1 MSRGDHVRPKPTDHA
16 HSDDASVV
24 DPGAQG
30 QTRDSLGGETTS
42 HESAGN
48 ETAGN
53 EIAGN
58 ETASIE
64 TDTRSSWTGPSIP
77 SPRSW
82 FSSANFGP
90 NRRAQADLIA
100 ALNDVADAVSS
111 TISLDQVLE
120 TIVERA
126 KRITNTEKAVL
137 VLTVDHGSDLDA
149 DTLVVRGARD
159 EHPQSWW
166 AAQLQG
172 IAPRVFESGD
182 TYLDLDHENNAW
194 LLCAPILVKN
204 RPIGLL
210 CAINSKAHRFG
221 TAQIDFLAILGAFAA
236 TAIENARLA
245 EETRYVLLASERDR
259 IAREMH
265 DGISQSLFSVALG
278 LEVCRKQV
286 LRDPASVAE
295 RLKDLQEQVDLS
307 RSELRRFIYDLRPLK
322 LQELG
327 LVGAVEYWLHEVCP
341 TDGVHAEVKVDGER
355 RALSP
360 SMEACLYRVAK
371 ESIAN
376 SMKHA
381 TPTKLGVF
389 LTYQPESV
397 RLMITDNG
405 SGFDPVEVRKRSQD
419 ETGIGL
425 RSIEDRV
432 RTEGGEMHIAS
443 APGRGTRIDVV
454 VPT

>member
-1 MSRGDHVRPKPTDHA
+1 MSRAIDGWADGVA
-16 HSDDASVV
+16 ASGAAL
-24 DPGAQG
+24 PGASTPAPG
-30 QTRDSLGGETTS
+30 PSR
-42 HESAGN
+42 A
-48 ETAGN
+48 A
-53 EIAGN
+53 
-58 ETASIE
+58 
-64 TDTRSSWTGPSIP
+64 GPSIP
-77 SPRSW
+77 APRRIFASLVH
-82 FSSANFGP
+82 SL

-111 TISLDQVLE
+111 TISLDEVLE

-126 KRITNTEKAVL
+126 KRVTNTEKAVL
-137 VLTVDHGSDLDA
+137 VLTVDHGNDLDA
-149 DTLVVRGARD
+149 DSLVVRGARD

-172 IAPRVFESGD
+172 IAPQVFASGEM
-182 TYLDLDHENNAW
+182 YLDLDRENDAW
-194 LLCAPILVKN
+194 LLCAPIIVKN

-221 TAQIDFLAILGAFAA
+221 QAQIDFLAILGAFAA

-286 LRDPASVAE
+286 ERDPASVAR
-295 RLKDLQEQVDLS
+295 RLGDLAEQVDLS

-322 LQELG
+322 LTELG
-327 LVGAVEYWLHEVCP
+327 LMGAIEYWLREVCP
-341 TDGVHAEVKVDGER
+341 AEGVYTEVTVHGER
-355 RALSP
+355 VMLDP
-360 SMEACLYRVAK
+360 SLEACLYRVAK

-381 TPTKLGVF
+381 KPTRVGVF
-389 LTYQPESV
+389 ISYETGAV
-397 RLMITDNG
+397 RLLVTDNG
-405 SGFDPVEVRKRSQD
+405 SGFVPEEVHRCAST
-419 ETGIGL
+419 ESGIGL
-425 RSIEDRV
+425 RSISDRV
-432 RTEGGEMHIAS
+432 RAQGGRMKIVS
-443 APGRGTRIDVV
+443 APGKGTRIDVV
-454 VPT
+454 VPI

>member
-1 MSRGDHVRPKPTDHA
+1 VDRAIDGWAEGVTAPGAARQDGSTSAVGPRRDTTPSIAAPRRMFASLA
-16 HSDDASVV
+16 HS
-24 DPGAQG
+24 
-30 QTRDSLGGETTS
+30 L
-42 HESAGN
+42 
-48 ETAGN
+48 
-53 EIAGN
+53 
-58 ETASIE
+58 
-64 TDTRSSWTGPSIP
+64 
-77 SPRSW
+77 
-82 FSSANFGP
+82 

-111 TISLDQVLE
+111 TISLDEVLE

-149 DTLVVRGARD
+149 DSLVVRGARD

-172 IAPRVFESGD
+172 IAPQVFASGEM
-182 TYLDLDHENNAW
+182 YLDLDRENDAW
-194 LLCAPILVKN
+194 LLCAPIIVKN

-221 TAQIDFLAILGAFAA
+221 QAQIDFLAILGAFAA

-265 DGISQSLFSVALG
+265 DGIAQSLFSVALG

-286 LRDPASVAE
+286 ERDPAAVAH
-295 RLKDLQEQVDLS
+295 RLGDLAEQVDLS

-322 LQELG
+322 LTELG
-327 LVGAVEYWLHEVCP
+327 LVGAIEYWLREVCP
-341 TDGVHAEVKVDGER
+341 AEGVYTEVTVHGER
-355 RALSP
+355 ATLDP
-360 SMEACLYRVAK
+360 SLEACLYRVAK

-376 SMKHA
+376 AMKHGQ
-381 TPTKLGVF
+381 PTRVGVF
-389 LTYQPESV
+389 IAFDTEAVHLLV
-397 RLMITDNG
+397 TDNG
-405 SGFDPVEVRKRSQD
+405 SGFIPDDIGRTASTES
-419 ETGIGL
+419 GIGL
-425 RSIEDRV
+425 RSITDRV
-432 RTEGGEMHIAS
+432 RAQGGKIKIVS
-443 APGRGTRIDVV
+443 APGQGTRVDVV